1 MKIIHTSDWHLG
13 QIFNEYDRTPE
24 HAAFFERLTSII
36 AKEKPD
42 ALIVS
47 GDIYHNSTPSSSTQ
61 KLYTDAILE
70 MKKACKEMTVIIT
83 AGNHDSPSRLEIDR
97 NLWDYM
103 GVKVIGSVS
112 RREGMPDLEK
122 HIIAIPS
129 SAGRRPVGSPGREPS
144 GYRRRIRTG
153 DP

>member
-83 AGNHDSPSRLEIDR
+83 AGNHDSPSR
-97 NLWDYM
+97 
-103 GVKVIGSVS
+103 
-112 RREGMPDLEK
+112 RRLCHSLAAYIQAELSG
-122 HIIAIPS
+122 
-129 SAGRRPVGSPGREPS
+129 SAGRRPVGSSGREPS
-144 GYRRRIRTG
+144 GYKRRIRTG
-153 DP
+153 GP